1 MTEAARR
8 PARDQAVRDTV
19 ATNLDD
25 TLFVEAGAGSGKTTV
40 LVNRVCALVDAGTD
54 INQIAAITFTE
65 KAAAELRDRVRTE
78 LAGRPS
84 TTLSERALATLGDA
98 PISTLHSFARRLLT
112 EHGLAVG
119 VPPRF
124 EVLDQVGEAIYLEA
138 QWRALATL
146 LFDPEGPLSEVVA
159 RAVELGMTPK
169 HFREIV
175 TSLHQSYDRLSATH
189 ERWVWPTQP
198 VRLRPV
204 DLSAYVD
211 ALRQIP
217 VDDGPLA
224 DHVRQAENV
233 ADDLDRIDVV
243 QAHVKIPTTKVAKPA
258 RDERKALQVGL
269 RREVITLLVPA
280 LASAVLDWA
289 ATRTSEGQLLFQD
302 LLVLA
307 RDALSRSRRSCGVS
321 VAI

>member
-1 MTEAARR
+1 
-8 PARDQAVRDTV
+8 
-19 ATNLDD
+19 
-25 TLFVEAGAGSGKTTV
+25 
-40 LVNRVCALVDAGTD
+40 
-54 INQIAAITFTE
+54 
-65 KAAAELRDRVRTE
+65 
-78 LAGRPS
+78 
-84 TTLSERALATLGDA
+84 
-98 PISTLHSFARRLLT
+98 
-112 EHGLAVG
+112 
-119 VPPRF
+119 
-124 EVLDQVGEAIYLEA
+124 
-138 QWRALATL
+138 
-146 LFDPEGPLSEVVA
+146 
-159 RAVELGMTPK
+159 MTPK

-211 ALRQIP
+211 VLRQIP

-224 DHVRQAENV
+224 DHLRQAENV

-289 ATRTSEGQLLFQD
+289 ATRTSEGQLLFHD

-307 RDALSRSRRSCGVS
+307 RDALRDPDVRAACRSRYERILIDEFQDTDPLQIEIAVLLASSHPDIATRSWSDEPLTAADAGRLFFVGDPKQS
-321 VAI
+321 IYRFRRV

>member
-78 LAGRPS
+78 LTGRPS

-159 RAVELGMTPK
+159 
-169 HFREIV
+169 
-175 TSLHQSYDRLSATH
+175 
-189 ERWVWPTQP
+189 
-198 VRLRPV
+198 
-204 DLSAYVD
+204 
-211 ALRQIP
+211 
-217 VDDGPLA
+217 
-224 DHVRQAENV
+224 
-233 ADDLDRIDVV
+233 
-243 QAHVKIPTTKVAKPA
+243 
-258 RDERKALQVGL
+258 
-269 RREVITLLVPA
+269 
-280 LASAVLDWA
+280 
-289 ATRTSEGQLLFQD
+289 
-302 LLVLA
+302 
-307 RDALSRSRRSCGVS
+307 
-321 VAI
+321 